1 MSDNLPSTTRRS
13 DGNDSGAPADAL
25 PSLAL
30 RARNNS
36 AGPSSALHLLG
47 VSLDELRPWFVE
59 QGQPRY
65 RADQVADWI
74 FAMDADSFV

>member
-1 MSDNLPSTTRRS
+1 
-13 DGNDSGAPADAL
+13 
-25 PSLAL
+25 
-30 RARNNS
+30 
-36 AGPSSALHLLG
+36 
-47 VSLDELRPWFVE
+47 LDELRPWFVE